1 MVKGEEDNDVTVAE
15 DSTTSAC
22 YHTIYNLQDE
32 MDRKMYTDQTGKF
45 PVTSYKGKQ
54 YVMVLHETGSNAILV
69 EGLRNRTSGEMVA
82 TYQSMVDRL
91 HERNIQPKLHVLD
104 NEISQEFKNAIK
116 ANQMKFQLVP
126 PNDHRRNVAEKAIQV
141 FKDHFISVL
150 CGTDVSFPMQLWCQI
165 LRQAE
170 HQLNLLRKSR
180 VDPSKSA
187 FEILY
192 GKHDYNAHLFAPLGS
207 AVELHVTPNKQKT
220 WEEHT
225 TSGFY
230 LGIAWEHYRCHVVC
244 VKIPGQQV

>member
-1 MVKGEEDNDVTVAE
+1 
-15 DSTTSAC
+15 
-22 YHTIYNLQDE
+22 
-32 MDRKMYTDQTGKF
+32 MYTDQTGKF

-54 YVMVLHETGSNAILV
+54 DVMVLHETGSNVILV

-82 TYQSMVDRL
+82 TYQSLVDRL
-91 HERNIQPKLHVLD
+91 HEREIEPEMHILD
-104 NEISQEFKNAIK
+104 NKISQEFKNAIK

-192 GKHDYNAHLFAPLGS
+192 GKHNYNAHPFASLGS
-207 AVELHVTPNKQKT
+207 TVELHVTPNKRKNVGGAHHGRILPWNSMGALQVPRDLGQKHQVNKNRT
-220 WEEHT
+220 DGLLQTQIH
-225 TSGFY
+225 
-230 LGIAWEHYRCHVVC
+230 H
-244 VKIPGQQV
+244 PGQ